1 MSTVKDRIYQLIDA
15 KKIGVREFTDAI
27 GVSESYI
34 RNISKSIS
42 AEKLMRIR
50 QLFPD
55 LNAEWLLTGNGDMF
69 LAGSVKMNVKTR
81 IQAFA
86 DRKGLS
92 YRELSESI
100 GVSPGYIN
108 SISKSIGPDKLS
120 TLSAKYPDLDI
131 AWLLTGEGSMFLS
144 DNSRSPAKS
153 VVSSIKG
160 RVYSLIKYKRLSVRD
175 FERACGLSNGAV
187 SKMGN
192 DTRRS
197 TLNKICTAFPDV
209 NPEWL
214 LAGIGTM
221 LLSDNPKSMV
231 ATEMSSVRGRVYS
244 FIEKKRLS
252 VRDFERSIGASNGY
266 VGSIRRSI
274 GAEKLS
280 GILSAYPDLN
290 RDWLLYGEGSMLL
303 SDNPKSTAIP
313 INAPEVVYLP
323 VVPHSA
329 RAGTLGEYEQ
339 LFADDYSRRQPV
351 IVTRQMHGRYIC
363 FQIEGD
369 SMEPTLRHGDVV
381 MARHIDRDLYK
392 DSKLHLRSWSVW
404 IIVTRT
410 DGILIKEIADHD
422 VKGGVLTLHSLNPLY
437 EDFTVHLSDV
447 INIYNV
453 IEIVSRHL

>member
-1 MSTVKDRIYQLIDA
+1 MRFVSPLCFGIYLVSPFVELTVQIYVRNLTPQAKGVRFHTIIYVNVCMYLIMSAVKDRIYQLIDA

-42 AEKLMRIR
+42 AEKLMRIS

-55 LNAEWLLTGNGDMF
+55 LNPDWLLT
-69 LAGSVKMNVKTR
+69 
-81 IQAFA
+81 
-86 DRKGLS
+86 
-92 YRELSESI
+92 
-100 GVSPGYIN
+100 
-108 SISKSIGPDKLS
+108 
-120 TLSAKYPDLDI
+120 
-131 AWLLTGEGSMFLS
+131 
-144 DNSRSPAKS
+144 
-153 VVSSIKG
+153 
-160 RVYSLIKYKRLSVRD
+160 
-175 FERACGLSNGAV
+175 
-187 SKMGN
+187 
-192 DTRRS
+192 
-197 TLNKICTAFPDV
+197 
-209 NPEWL
+209 
-214 LAGIGTM
+214 
-221 LLSDNPKSMV
+221 
-231 ATEMSSVRGRVYS
+231 
-244 FIEKKRLS
+244 
-252 VRDFERSIGASNGY
+252 
-266 VGSIRRSI
+266 
-274 GAEKLS
+274 
-280 GILSAYPDLN
+280 
-290 RDWLLYGEGSMLL
+290 GEGSMLL
-303 SDNPKSTAIP
+303 SDNPKTTAVP
-313 INAPEVVYLP
+313 IDAPEVVYLP

-437 EDFTVHLSDV
+437 EDLTVRLSDV
-447 INIYNV
+447 IDIYNV

>member
-1 MSTVKDRIYQLIDA
+1 MSAVKDRIYQLIDA

-42 AEKLMRIR
+42 AEKLMRIS

-55 LNAEWLLTGNGDMF
+55 LNPDWLLT
-69 LAGSVKMNVKTR
+69 
-81 IQAFA
+81 
-86 DRKGLS
+86 
-92 YRELSESI
+92 
-100 GVSPGYIN
+100 
-108 SISKSIGPDKLS
+108 
-120 TLSAKYPDLDI
+120 
-131 AWLLTGEGSMFLS
+131 
-144 DNSRSPAKS
+144 
-153 VVSSIKG
+153 
-160 RVYSLIKYKRLSVRD
+160 
-175 FERACGLSNGAV
+175 
-187 SKMGN
+187 
-192 DTRRS
+192 
-197 TLNKICTAFPDV
+197 
-209 NPEWL
+209 
-214 LAGIGTM
+214 
-221 LLSDNPKSMV
+221 
-231 ATEMSSVRGRVYS
+231 
-244 FIEKKRLS
+244 
-252 VRDFERSIGASNGY
+252 
-266 VGSIRRSI
+266 
-274 GAEKLS
+274 
-280 GILSAYPDLN
+280 
-290 RDWLLYGEGSMLL
+290 GEGSMLL
-303 SDNPKSTAIP
+303 SDNPKNTAIP
-313 INAPEVVYLP
+313 IDAPEVIYLP

-404 IIVTRT
+404 IVVTRT

-437 EDFTVHLSDV
+437 EDLTVRLSDV
-447 INIYNV
+447 IDIYNV

>member
-1 MSTVKDRIYQLIDA
+1 MVRFVSPLCFGIYLVSPFVELTVQIYVRNLTLQAKGVRFHTLIYVNVCMYLIMSAVKDRIYQLIDA

-42 AEKLMRIR
+42 AEKLMRIS

-55 LNAEWLLTGNGDMF
+55 LNPDWLLT
-69 LAGSVKMNVKTR
+69 
-81 IQAFA
+81 
-86 DRKGLS
+86 
-92 YRELSESI
+92 
-100 GVSPGYIN
+100 
-108 SISKSIGPDKLS
+108 
-120 TLSAKYPDLDI
+120 
-131 AWLLTGEGSMFLS
+131 
-144 DNSRSPAKS
+144 
-153 VVSSIKG
+153 
-160 RVYSLIKYKRLSVRD
+160 
-175 FERACGLSNGAV
+175 
-187 SKMGN
+187 
-192 DTRRS
+192 
-197 TLNKICTAFPDV
+197 
-209 NPEWL
+209 
-214 LAGIGTM
+214 
-221 LLSDNPKSMV
+221 
-231 ATEMSSVRGRVYS
+231 
-244 FIEKKRLS
+244 
-252 VRDFERSIGASNGY
+252 
-266 VGSIRRSI
+266 
-274 GAEKLS
+274 
-280 GILSAYPDLN
+280 
-290 RDWLLYGEGSMLL
+290 GEGSMLL
-303 SDNPKSTAIP
+303 SDNPKNTDIP
-313 INAPEVVYLP
+313 VNAPEVVYLP

-437 EDFTVHLSDV
+437 EDLTVHLSDV
-447 INIYNV
+447 IDIYNV

>member
-1 MSTVKDRIYQLIDA
+1 MVRFVSPLCFGIYLVSPFVGLTVQRYVRNLTLQVKSVRFQTLNYVNVYTFLIMSAVKDRIYQLIDA

-42 AEKLMRIR
+42 AEKLMKIS

-55 LNAEWLLTGNGDMF
+55 LN
-69 LAGSVKMNVKTR
+69 
-81 IQAFA
+81 
-86 DRKGLS
+86 
-92 YRELSESI
+92 
-100 GVSPGYIN
+100 
-108 SISKSIGPDKLS
+108 PD
-120 TLSAKYPDLDI
+120 
-131 AWLLTGEGSMFLS
+131 WLLTGEG
-144 DNSRSPAKS
+144 A
-153 VVSSIKG
+153 
-160 RVYSLIKYKRLSVRD
+160 
-175 FERACGLSNGAV
+175 
-187 SKMGN
+187 
-192 DTRRS
+192 
-197 TLNKICTAFPDV
+197 
-209 NPEWL
+209 
-214 LAGIGTM
+214 M
-221 LLSDNPKSMV
+221 LLSDNPK
-231 ATEMSSVRGRVYS
+231 T
-244 FIEKKRLS
+244 
-252 VRDFERSIGASNGY
+252 
-266 VGSIRRSI
+266 
-274 GAEKLS
+274 
-280 GILSAYPDLN
+280 
-290 RDWLLYGEGSMLL
+290 
-303 SDNPKSTAIP
+303 TAIP
-313 INAPEVVYLP
+313 IDAPEVVYLP

-437 EDFTVHLSDV
+437 EDLTVHLSDV
-447 INIYNV
+447 IDIYNV

>member
-1 MSTVKDRIYQLIDA
+1 MRFVSPLCFGIYLVSPFVELTVQIYVRNLTLQAKGVRFHTLIYVNVCMYLIMSAVKDRIYQLIDA

-42 AEKLMRIR
+42 AEKLMRIS

-55 LNAEWLLTGNGDMF
+55 LNPDWLLT
-69 LAGSVKMNVKTR
+69 
-81 IQAFA
+81 
-86 DRKGLS
+86 
-92 YRELSESI
+92 
-100 GVSPGYIN
+100 
-108 SISKSIGPDKLS
+108 
-120 TLSAKYPDLDI
+120 
-131 AWLLTGEGSMFLS
+131 
-144 DNSRSPAKS
+144 
-153 VVSSIKG
+153 
-160 RVYSLIKYKRLSVRD
+160 
-175 FERACGLSNGAV
+175 
-187 SKMGN
+187 
-192 DTRRS
+192 
-197 TLNKICTAFPDV
+197 
-209 NPEWL
+209 
-214 LAGIGTM
+214 
-221 LLSDNPKSMV
+221 
-231 ATEMSSVRGRVYS
+231 
-244 FIEKKRLS
+244 
-252 VRDFERSIGASNGY
+252 
-266 VGSIRRSI
+266 
-274 GAEKLS
+274 
-280 GILSAYPDLN
+280 
-290 RDWLLYGEGSMLL
+290 GEGSMLL
-303 SDNPKSTAIP
+303 SDNPKTTAIP
-313 INAPEVVYLP
+313 VNAPEVVYLP

-437 EDFTVHLSDV
+437 EDLTVHLSDV
-447 INIYNV
+447 IDIYNV

>member
-1 MSTVKDRIYQLIDA
+1 MRAISPLCFGIYLVSPFVELTVQIYVRNLTLQAKGVRFHTLIYVNVCMYLIMSAVKDRIYQLIDA

-42 AEKLMRIR
+42 AEKLMRIS

-55 LNAEWLLTGNGDMF
+55 LNPDWLLT
-69 LAGSVKMNVKTR
+69 
-81 IQAFA
+81 
-86 DRKGLS
+86 
-92 YRELSESI
+92 
-100 GVSPGYIN
+100 
-108 SISKSIGPDKLS
+108 
-120 TLSAKYPDLDI
+120 
-131 AWLLTGEGSMFLS
+131 
-144 DNSRSPAKS
+144 
-153 VVSSIKG
+153 
-160 RVYSLIKYKRLSVRD
+160 
-175 FERACGLSNGAV
+175 
-187 SKMGN
+187 
-192 DTRRS
+192 
-197 TLNKICTAFPDV
+197 
-209 NPEWL
+209 
-214 LAGIGTM
+214 
-221 LLSDNPKSMV
+221 
-231 ATEMSSVRGRVYS
+231 
-244 FIEKKRLS
+244 
-252 VRDFERSIGASNGY
+252 
-266 VGSIRRSI
+266 
-274 GAEKLS
+274 
-280 GILSAYPDLN
+280 
-290 RDWLLYGEGSMLL
+290 GEGSMLL
-303 SDNPKSTAIP
+303 SDNPKTTAVP
-313 INAPEVVYLP
+313 IDAPEVVYLP

-404 IIVTRT
+404 IIVTHT

-437 EDFTVHLSDV
+437 EDLTVHLSDV
-447 INIYNV
+447 IDIYNV

>member
-1 MSTVKDRIYQLIDA
+1 MSAVKDRIYQLIDA

-55 LNAEWLLTGNGDMF
+55 VNPDWLITGDGEMF
-69 LAGSVKMNVKTR
+69 LPSSERTNVKTR

-86 DRKGLS
+86 DRKRLS
-92 YRELSESI
+92 YRELSVSI
-100 GVSPGYIN
+100 GASSGYIN

-120 TLSAKYPDLDI
+120 CLSARYPDLNI
-131 AWLLTGEGSMFLS
+131 AWLLTGEGSMLLP
-144 DNSRSPAKS
+144 DCSRSTVTS
-153 VVSSIKG
+153 NVSSVKD
-160 RVYSLIKYKRLSVRD
+160 RVYSLIKCEKLSVRD

-197 TLNKICTAFPDV
+197 TLNKICTSFPDV

-214 LAGIGTM
+214 LAGVGTM
-221 LLSDNPKSMV
+221 LLSDNPKSMLP
-231 ATEMSSVRGRVYS
+231 AEMSSVRGRVYR
-244 FIEKKRLS
+244 FIERKELS

-266 VGSIRRSI
+266 VSSIRRSI
-274 GAEKLS
+274 GAERLS
-280 GILSAYPDLN
+280 DILATYPDLN

-303 SDNPKSTAIP
+303 SDNPMITAVP
-313 INAPEVVYLP
+313 IDAPEVVYLP

-437 EDFTVHLSDV
+437 EDLTVRLSDV
-447 INIYNV
+447 IDIYNV

>member
-1 MSTVKDRIYQLIDA
+1 MLRHMQAKIECCTELIYKCLVMSDVKNRIYKFTEA
-15 KKIGVREFTDAI
+15 K
-27 GVSESYI
+27 
-34 RNISKSIS
+34 NI
-42 AEKLMRIR
+42 
-50 QLFPD
+50 
-55 LNAEWLLTGNGDMF
+55 
-69 LAGSVKMNVKTR
+69 
-81 IQAFA
+81 
-86 DRKGLS
+86 
-92 YRELSESI
+92 
-100 GVSPGYIN
+100 
-108 SISKSIGPDKLS
+108 
-120 TLSAKYPDLDI
+120 
-131 AWLLTGEGSMFLS
+131 
-144 DNSRSPAKS
+144 
-153 VVSSIKG
+153 
-160 RVYSLIKYKRLSVRD
+160 
-175 FERACGLSNGAV
+175 
-187 SKMGN
+187 
-192 DTRRS
+192 
-197 TLNKICTAFPDV
+197 
-209 NPEWL
+209 
-214 LAGIGTM
+214 
-221 LLSDNPKSMV
+221 
-231 ATEMSSVRGRVYS
+231 
-244 FIEKKRLS
+244 S

-266 VGSIRRSI
+266 VSSIRRSI
-274 GAEKLS
+274 GSEKLS
-280 GILSAYPDLN
+280 DILTTYPDLN

-437 EDFTVHLSDV
+437 EDLTVHLSDV
-447 INIYNV
+447 IDIYNV

>member
-1 MSTVKDRIYQLIDA
+1 MVREISPLCFAIYLVSPFVELTVQIYVRNLTLQAKGVRFHTLIYVNVCMYLIMSAVKDRIYQLIDA

-42 AEKLMRIR
+42 AEKLMRIS

-55 LNAEWLLTGNGDMF
+55 LNPDWLLT
-69 LAGSVKMNVKTR
+69 
-81 IQAFA
+81 
-86 DRKGLS
+86 
-92 YRELSESI
+92 
-100 GVSPGYIN
+100 
-108 SISKSIGPDKLS
+108 
-120 TLSAKYPDLDI
+120 
-131 AWLLTGEGSMFLS
+131 
-144 DNSRSPAKS
+144 
-153 VVSSIKG
+153 
-160 RVYSLIKYKRLSVRD
+160 
-175 FERACGLSNGAV
+175 
-187 SKMGN
+187 
-192 DTRRS
+192 
-197 TLNKICTAFPDV
+197 
-209 NPEWL
+209 
-214 LAGIGTM
+214 
-221 LLSDNPKSMV
+221 
-231 ATEMSSVRGRVYS
+231 
-244 FIEKKRLS
+244 
-252 VRDFERSIGASNGY
+252 
-266 VGSIRRSI
+266 
-274 GAEKLS
+274 
-280 GILSAYPDLN
+280 
-290 RDWLLYGEGSMLL
+290 GEGSMLL
-303 SDNPKSTAIP
+303 SDNPKTTAIP
-313 INAPEVVYLP
+313 VNAPEVVYLP

-437 EDFTVHLSDV
+437 EDLTVHLSDV
-447 INIYNV
+447 IDIYNV

>member
-1 MSTVKDRIYQLIDA
+1 MVRFVSPLCFGIYLVSPFVELTVQIYVRNLTLQAKGVRFHTLIYVNVCMYLIMSAVKDRIYQLIDA

-42 AEKLMRIR
+42 AEKLMRIS

-55 LNAEWLLTGNGDMF
+55 LNPDWLLT
-69 LAGSVKMNVKTR
+69 
-81 IQAFA
+81 
-86 DRKGLS
+86 
-92 YRELSESI
+92 
-100 GVSPGYIN
+100 
-108 SISKSIGPDKLS
+108 
-120 TLSAKYPDLDI
+120 
-131 AWLLTGEGSMFLS
+131 
-144 DNSRSPAKS
+144 
-153 VVSSIKG
+153 
-160 RVYSLIKYKRLSVRD
+160 
-175 FERACGLSNGAV
+175 
-187 SKMGN
+187 
-192 DTRRS
+192 
-197 TLNKICTAFPDV
+197 
-209 NPEWL
+209 
-214 LAGIGTM
+214 
-221 LLSDNPKSMV
+221 
-231 ATEMSSVRGRVYS
+231 
-244 FIEKKRLS
+244 
-252 VRDFERSIGASNGY
+252 
-266 VGSIRRSI
+266 
-274 GAEKLS
+274 
-280 GILSAYPDLN
+280 
-290 RDWLLYGEGSMLL
+290 GEGSMLL
-303 SDNPKSTAIP
+303 SDNPKTTAVP
-313 INAPEVVYLP
+313 IDAPEVVYLP

-437 EDFTVHLSDV
+437 EDLTVRLSDV
-447 INIYNV
+447 IDIYNV

>member
-1 MSTVKDRIYQLIDA
+1 MVRFVSPLCFGIYLASPFVELTVQIYVRNLTPQAKGVRFHTIIYVNVCMYLIMSAVKDRIYQLIDA

-42 AEKLMRIR
+42 AEKLMRIS

-55 LNAEWLLTGNGDMF
+55 LNPDWLLT
-69 LAGSVKMNVKTR
+69 
-81 IQAFA
+81 
-86 DRKGLS
+86 
-92 YRELSESI
+92 
-100 GVSPGYIN
+100 
-108 SISKSIGPDKLS
+108 
-120 TLSAKYPDLDI
+120 
-131 AWLLTGEGSMFLS
+131 
-144 DNSRSPAKS
+144 
-153 VVSSIKG
+153 
-160 RVYSLIKYKRLSVRD
+160 
-175 FERACGLSNGAV
+175 
-187 SKMGN
+187 
-192 DTRRS
+192 
-197 TLNKICTAFPDV
+197 
-209 NPEWL
+209 
-214 LAGIGTM
+214 
-221 LLSDNPKSMV
+221 
-231 ATEMSSVRGRVYS
+231 
-244 FIEKKRLS
+244 
-252 VRDFERSIGASNGY
+252 
-266 VGSIRRSI
+266 
-274 GAEKLS
+274 
-280 GILSAYPDLN
+280 
-290 RDWLLYGEGSMLL
+290 GEGSMLL
-303 SDNPKSTAIP
+303 SDNPKTTAVP
-313 INAPEVVYLP
+313 IDAPEVVYLP

-437 EDFTVHLSDV
+437 EDLTVRLSDV
-447 INIYNV
+447 IDIYNV

>member
-1 MSTVKDRIYQLIDA
+1 MRFVSPLCFGIYLVSPFVGLTVQRYVRNLTLQVKSVRFQTLNYVNVYTFLIMSAVKDRIYQLIDA

-42 AEKLMRIR
+42 AEKLMKIS

-55 LNAEWLLTGNGDMF
+55 LN
-69 LAGSVKMNVKTR
+69 
-81 IQAFA
+81 
-86 DRKGLS
+86 
-92 YRELSESI
+92 
-100 GVSPGYIN
+100 
-108 SISKSIGPDKLS
+108 PD
-120 TLSAKYPDLDI
+120 
-131 AWLLTGEGSMFLS
+131 WLLTGEG
-144 DNSRSPAKS
+144 A
-153 VVSSIKG
+153 
-160 RVYSLIKYKRLSVRD
+160 
-175 FERACGLSNGAV
+175 
-187 SKMGN
+187 
-192 DTRRS
+192 
-197 TLNKICTAFPDV
+197 
-209 NPEWL
+209 
-214 LAGIGTM
+214 M
-221 LLSDNPKSMV
+221 LLSDNPK
-231 ATEMSSVRGRVYS
+231 T
-244 FIEKKRLS
+244 
-252 VRDFERSIGASNGY
+252 
-266 VGSIRRSI
+266 
-274 GAEKLS
+274 
-280 GILSAYPDLN
+280 
-290 RDWLLYGEGSMLL
+290 
-303 SDNPKSTAIP
+303 TAIP
-313 INAPEVVYLP
+313 IDAPEVVYLP

-437 EDFTVHLSDV
+437 EDLTVHLSDV
-447 INIYNV
+447 IDIYNV

>member
-1 MSTVKDRIYQLIDA
+1 MVRFVSPLCFGIYLVSPFVELTVQIYVRNLTPQAKGVRFHTIIYVNVCMYLIMSAVKDRIYQLIDA

-42 AEKLMRIR
+42 AEKLMRIS

-55 LNAEWLLTGNGDMF
+55 LNPDWLLT
-69 LAGSVKMNVKTR
+69 
-81 IQAFA
+81 
-86 DRKGLS
+86 
-92 YRELSESI
+92 
-100 GVSPGYIN
+100 
-108 SISKSIGPDKLS
+108 
-120 TLSAKYPDLDI
+120 
-131 AWLLTGEGSMFLS
+131 
-144 DNSRSPAKS
+144 
-153 VVSSIKG
+153 
-160 RVYSLIKYKRLSVRD
+160 
-175 FERACGLSNGAV
+175 
-187 SKMGN
+187 
-192 DTRRS
+192 
-197 TLNKICTAFPDV
+197 
-209 NPEWL
+209 
-214 LAGIGTM
+214 
-221 LLSDNPKSMV
+221 
-231 ATEMSSVRGRVYS
+231 
-244 FIEKKRLS
+244 
-252 VRDFERSIGASNGY
+252 
-266 VGSIRRSI
+266 
-274 GAEKLS
+274 
-280 GILSAYPDLN
+280 
-290 RDWLLYGEGSMLL
+290 GEGSMLL
-303 SDNPKSTAIP
+303 SDNPKTTAVP
-313 INAPEVVYLP
+313 IDAPEVVYLP

-437 EDFTVHLSDV
+437 EDLTVRLSDV
-447 INIYNV
+447 IDIYNV

>member
-1 MSTVKDRIYQLIDA
+1 
-15 KKIGVREFTDAI
+15 
-27 GVSESYI
+27 
-34 RNISKSIS
+34 
-42 AEKLMRIR
+42 MRIC

-69 LAGSVKMNVKTR
+69 LVGSVKKNVKTR

-86 DRKGLS
+86 DSKGLS

-100 GVSPGYIN
+100 GASPGYIN

-120 TLSAKYPDLDI
+120 ILSAKYPDLDI
-131 AWLLTGEGSMFLS
+131 AWLLTGEGSMLLS
-144 DNSRSPAKS
+144 DNSRSTATS
-153 VVSSIKG
+153 VVCSIKG

-175 FERACGLSNGAV
+175 FEKACGLSNGAV

-197 TLNKICTAFPDV
+197 TLEKICTAFPDV

-221 LLSDNPKSMV
+221 LLSDNPK
-231 ATEMSSVRGRVYS
+231 T
-244 FIEKKRLS
+244 
-252 VRDFERSIGASNGY
+252 
-266 VGSIRRSI
+266 
-274 GAEKLS
+274 
-280 GILSAYPDLN
+280 
-290 RDWLLYGEGSMLL
+290 
-303 SDNPKSTAIP
+303 TAIP

-329 RAGTLGEYEQ
+329 RAGTFGEYEQ

-404 IIVTRT
+404 IVVTRT

-437 EDFTVHLSDV
+437 EDLTVRLSDV
-447 INIYNV
+447 IDIYNV

>member
-1 MSTVKDRIYQLIDA
+1 MSAVKDRIYQLIDA

-42 AEKLMRIR
+42 AEKLMRIS

-55 LNAEWLLTGNGDMF
+55 LNPDWLLT
-69 LAGSVKMNVKTR
+69 
-81 IQAFA
+81 
-86 DRKGLS
+86 
-92 YRELSESI
+92 
-100 GVSPGYIN
+100 
-108 SISKSIGPDKLS
+108 
-120 TLSAKYPDLDI
+120 
-131 AWLLTGEGSMFLS
+131 
-144 DNSRSPAKS
+144 
-153 VVSSIKG
+153 
-160 RVYSLIKYKRLSVRD
+160 
-175 FERACGLSNGAV
+175 
-187 SKMGN
+187 
-192 DTRRS
+192 
-197 TLNKICTAFPDV
+197 
-209 NPEWL
+209 
-214 LAGIGTM
+214 
-221 LLSDNPKSMV
+221 
-231 ATEMSSVRGRVYS
+231 
-244 FIEKKRLS
+244 
-252 VRDFERSIGASNGY
+252 
-266 VGSIRRSI
+266 
-274 GAEKLS
+274 
-280 GILSAYPDLN
+280 
-290 RDWLLYGEGSMLL
+290 GEGSMLL
-303 SDNPKSTAIP
+303 SDNPKSTAVP
-313 INAPEVVYLP
+313 IDAPEVVYLP

-351 IVTRQMHGRYIC
+351 LVTRQMHGRYIC

-437 EDFTVHLSDV
+437 EDLTVHLSDV
-447 INIYNV
+447 IDIYNV